1 MRIDDDEKAARR
13 QSAGG
18 NGLLHRRALLGQSIA
33 YGSALATAAALG
45 AAAEPLAVD
54 PWSRTPGGAVAPYGQ
69 PTAYEKDIVRS
80 LTNPK
85 AEIRESVARTPLHRL
100 DGTITPNGLHY
111 VVARGGVP
119 DIDPDKHRLL
129 IHGLVKQPL
138 RFTMDALYRYPMTS
152 RIAFLES
159 GGNSAALYSR
169 EPVTAGVQ
177 TLHGLCSCAE
187 WTGVKLSTLLDEAG
201 IDQKATWIIAEGADL
216 PNMTRSIPLAKAL
229 DDAIVAL
236 YQNGEPLNPANG
248 YPIRLLLPG
257 YEGSCNI
264 KWLRR
269 IKLVDGPAMDIDD
282 VKRSTILLPDGNA
295 LQFFY
300 LQEVK
305 SFITRPSPGLDLK
318 EPGYYEISGLAF
330 SGVGKI
336 DHVDVSADGGKSWTQ
351 AALQEPV
358 LSKAF
363 TRFRAPWQWNG
374 GPAILQSRAMDQ
386 AGNVQPTRGA
396 LVAERGELE
405 GRASVT
411 SFALQHCNAITSWAI
426 GVGGEVSHVYA

>member
-13 QSAGG
+13 QIAGG
-18 NGLLHRRALLGQSIA
+18 NGLLHRRALLGRSIA
-33 YGSALATAAALG
+33 YGSALASAATLSAV
-45 AAAEPLAVD
+45 AEPLAVD

-69 PTAYEKDIVRS
+69 PGAYAKDIVRT

-100 DGTITPNGLHY
+100 DGTTTPNGLHY

-138 RFTMDALYRYPMTS
+138 LFTVDALHRYPLTS

-169 EPVTAGVQ
+169 EPVAAGVQ
-177 TLHGLCSCAE
+177 ALHGLCSCAE

-216 PNMTRSIPLAKAL
+216 PNVTRSIPLAKAL

-257 YEGSCNI
+257 YEGSSNI

-269 IKLVDGPAMDIDD
+269 IKLVDAPAMDIGD
-282 VKRSTILLPDGNA
+282 VKHSTILLPNENA

-336 DHVDVSADGGKSWTQ
+336 DRVDVSADGGKSWTQ
-351 AALQEPV
+351 AVLQEPV

-374 GPAILQSRAMDQ
+374 GPAILQSRATDE

-411 SFALQHCNAITSWAI
+411 SFALQHCNAITSWAV

>member
-1 MRIDDDEKAARR
+1 MRIDDETEAKR
-13 QSAGG
+13 QIVGG
-18 NGLLHRRALLGQSIA
+18 NGLLHRRALLGQSIT
-33 YGSALATAAALG
+33 YVSALAAAATVS
-45 AAAEPLAVD
+45 AVAEPLAVD
-54 PWSRTPGGAVAPYGQ
+54 PWNRAPGGAVAPYGQ
-69 PTAYEKDIVRS
+69 PSAYERDFIRT

-119 DIDPDKHRLL
+119 DIDPNKHRLL

-138 RFTMDALYRYPMTS
+138 LFTVDALNRYPMVS

-169 EPVTAGVQ
+169 EPIAAGVQ
-177 TLHGLCSCAE
+177 ALHGLCSCAE

-201 IDQKATWIIAEGADL
+201 IDPKATWIIAEGADL
-216 PNMTRSIPLAKAL
+216 PNRTRSIPLAKAL

-236 YQNGEPLNPANG
+236 YQNGEPLHPANG
-248 YPIRLLLPG
+248 YPLRLLLPG
-257 YEGSCNI
+257 YEGSGSI

-269 IKLVDGPAMDIDD
+269 IKLVDAPAMDIDD
-282 VKRSTILLPDGNA
+282 VKRSAILLASGNA
-295 LQFFY
+295 QLFFY

-305 SFITRPSPGLDLK
+305 SFITRPSPGLNLK

-330 SGVGKI
+330 SGAGMI
-336 DHVDVSADGGKSWTQ
+336 DRVDVSADGGKSWTQ
-351 AALQEPV
+351 AVLQEPV

-363 TRFRAPWQWNG
+363 TRFRAPWHWNG
-374 GPAILQSRAMDQ
+374 GPAILQSRATDQ
-386 AGNVQPTRGA
+386 AGNVQPTRVA

-405 GRASVT
+405 SKPSIT
-411 SFALQHCNAITSWAI
+411 SFSMRHCNAITSW
-426 GVGGEVSHVYA
+426 GVGIGGEVSHVYA